1 MLFVFLYFRFIIN
14 TSNSNE
20 RMPSSCVLS
29 NETMYHMELT
39 ASKIQTTKDIIKR
52 KKINEF
58 VIDETL
64 IKEVGS
70 SEYIWLWV
78 AIEEPGSK
86 RILDSGYQKSKICL

>member
-1 MLFVFLYFRFIIN
+1 LYFYFSGLPLRKAA
-14 TSNSNE
+14 E
-20 RMPSSCVLS
+20 SCCRLVLS